1 VPQFL
6 LFKAWHIPD
15 GTFPVMRTA
24 FPRLYALV
32 VPSRIGSGC
41 LPEICQFARELVEGG
56 ATLIQLREKHV
67 SAKEILRLARELRRT
82 LPIKVDLIVN
92 DRADVALAAQ
102 ADGVH
107 IGRDDLSPDAAR
119 RIIGPN
125 RVLGLSAHNPEQVES
140 ADRTSADYVAIGPI
154 FSTIS
159 KEKPDPVIGLE
170 GVRRARRMTL
180 KPLVAIG
187 GVTLQNCRSII
198 EAGADSVAV
207 ISELLGDPRKT
218 AADFLLQMR

>member
-1 VPQFL
+1 
-6 LFKAWHIPD
+6 
-15 GTFPVMRTA
+15 MRTA
-24 FPRLYALV
+24 FPRLYALL
-32 VPSRIGSGC
+32 VPSRIGSSC
-41 LPEICQFARELVEGG
+41 IPEICQFARELVEGG
-56 ATLIQLREKHV
+56 ATLIQLREKHA

-82 LPIKVDLIVN
+82 LPINVDLIVN
-92 DRADVALAAQ
+92 DRADLALAAQ
-102 ADGVH
+102 ANGVH
-107 IGRDDLSPDAAR
+107 VGQDDISPDAAR

-125 RVLGLSAHNPEQVES
+125 RVLGVSTHNPEQVET
-140 ADRTSADYVAIGPI
+140 ADRTSADYVAVGPV

-159 KEKPDPVIGLE
+159 KEEPDPVIGLE
-170 GVRRARRMTL
+170 GVRRARRITR

-218 AADFLLQMR
+218 TADFLRQMR